1 VATILRRIAQACV
14 VVTLAA
20 LTGAGLSG
28 APPMVIPAAVLGALA
43 GIVSYVV
50 AVSPTTSPRTEP
62 RPVARGRAWCAG
74 AFVALLA
81 VAING
86 MAVLLGDTTGP
97 LLLFVVLAVT
107 ARLWPRD
114 RPALAWIRAGRR
126 VAPPAPAPDRSPAGP
141 ASPLRG
147 ATSPLRGATSSLRGA
162 TSLLRGATSPLR
174 GATSPLRGAT
184 LSTCGTAALCATW
197 QRSYHHLGEVADEA
211 ALDALLDLRRRC
223 LDEFERRDPAGTARW
238 LASEP
243 RPAGTG
249 PHRHVHPG
257 RLRPAASSPRP
268 PDGLSGGDPT
278 TPQAP
283 PVPPA

>member
-1 VATILRRIAQACV
+1 MATILRPITQAFV

-20 LTGAGLSG
+20 LTGAALMG
-28 APPMVIPAAVLGALA
+28 APQMVIPAAVLGALA

-50 AVSPTTSPRTEP
+50 AVNPTTPPRTELRPAP
-62 RPVARGRAWCAG
+62 RARAWRIG
-74 AFVALLA
+74 AVVALVALA
-81 VAING
+81 ISG
-86 MAVLLGDTTGP
+86 MTVLLGDATGP
-97 LLLFVVLAVT
+97 LLLFVALAVT
-107 ARLWPRD
+107 ARWWPRV
-114 RPALAWIRAGRR
+114 RPALAWFQAHRR
-126 VAPPAPAPDRSPAGP
+126 VAPPAAAPDRGPPAT
-141 ASPLRG
+141 ASPQ
-147 ATSPLRGATSSLRGA
+147 
-162 TSLLRGATSPLR
+162 R

-197 QRSYHHLGEVADEA
+197 QRSYHHLAEVADEA
-211 ALDALLDLRRRC
+211 ARDALLDLRRRC

-238 LASEP
+238 LATEP

-257 RLRPAASSPRP
+257 RLLPPASSPRP
-268 PDGLSGGDPT
+268 SDGLSGEDPT